1 MFRYGGQYNA
11 GYSGPF
17 YGPVAGVNPPAGLQ
31 QVYTPPPQAQEENT
45 SGPALRQV
53 EEEVRGRL
61 REEIARKQAETDQL
75 VSVGEKLSEGNSRLS
90 VITSRLQQEL
100 AETESSLDLLRQKT
114 EEMKVTKE
122 RLGESLSQL
131 DCNEAV
137 TATAPLFTQLIEGE
151 QLGLS
156 FIAEPRLHSSQHTP
170 RTQQ

>member
-1 MFRYGGQYNA
+1 M
-11 GYSGPF
+11 
-17 YGPVAGVNPPAGLQ
+17 AGVNPPAGQQ
-31 QVYTPPPQAQEENT
+31 QVYTPPPQAQAQEENT
-45 SGPALRQV
+45 SGPAIRQV

-114 EEMKVTKE
+114 EEMKLTKE

-137 TATAPLFTQLIEGE
+137 TATAPLYTQLIEGE
-151 QLGLS
+151 QRGLS
-156 FIAEPRLHSSQHTP
+156 SLLSLAFFLLSTRRGRSNRRCSVLPWRISQEGNH
-170 RTQQ
+170 